1 MKARLM
7 AGVLAVAMAVSFA
20 FAEDVTPSIGAGSKG
35 MIFSF
40 SGLSNLGVNN
50 FNGGLGGKYFLS
62 EALALRA
69 SLMFAHAGQ
78 EDLAN
83 PPTGAV
89 GTDGSRSAT
98 EFGIT
103 LGAEYHLLKSRVS
116 PYVGAELGFS
126 SASTEQKSAGSAIP
140 PAVYTQT
147 VTKNATGGLLGYY
160 GGSTLGIAALI
171 GVEFFVTKELSLA
184 GEYQLGYGMSAR
196 ADQEVTTGPT
206 TTTTKTGATTGIG
219 ISTTALTL
227 AVYF

>member
-7 AGVLAVAMAVSFA
+7 AGVLSVAMAVSFA
-20 FAEDVTPSIGAGSKG
+20 YAQEVTPSVGAGSKG
-35 MIFSF
+35 MMFSF

-69 SLMFAHAGQ
+69 AILFAHAGQ

-83 PPTGAV
+83 PPTGFV

-98 EFGIT
+98 EFGLTI
-103 LGAEYHLLKSRVS
+103 GAEYHMLKSRVS
-116 PYVGAELGFS
+116 PYVGAELGFT
-126 SASTEQKSAGSAIP
+126 SASTEQKSAGTALP

-160 GGSTLGIAALI
+160 GGMNIGIAAIL
-171 GVEFFVTKELSLA
+171 GVEFFLTKELSLA
-184 GEYQLGYGMSAR
+184 GEYQLGFGITSR
-196 ADQEVTTGPT
+196 SDQEITTGPT
-206 TTTTKTGATTGIG
+206 TTTTKTGSTTAMGV
-219 ISTTALTL
+219 STTALTL